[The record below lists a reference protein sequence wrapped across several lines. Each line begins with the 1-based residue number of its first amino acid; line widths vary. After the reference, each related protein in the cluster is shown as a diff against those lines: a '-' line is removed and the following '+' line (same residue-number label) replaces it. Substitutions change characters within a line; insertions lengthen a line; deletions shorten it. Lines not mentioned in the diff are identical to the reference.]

1 MKASRRKT
9 LLSVGLVIVIAVWF
23 AGCKAAPPPPAAA
36 PPVTRGEL
44 TPPLRAPMGL
54 EFEFGENM
62 KKVFFEF
69 DKYRLTPEARS
80 TLEQNAKW
88 LRQHPDV
95 KVQIEGHC
103 DERGTIEYN
112 LALGER
118 RSTSVRNY
126 FMSLGIEG
134 SRLFTISYGEE
145 RPAEQ
150 GHNEMAWSKNRRA
163 EFKIAR

>member
-1 MKASRRKT
+1 MKTSRKNT
-9 LLSVGLVIVIAVWF
+9 LLSVGLVLIVAVWF
-23 AGCKAAPPPPAAA
+23 VGCKAAPPPPSPV

-44 TPPLRAPMGL
+44 TPPIRAPMGL
-54 EFEFGENM
+54 EFEFAENM

-69 DKYRLTPEARS
+69 DKSRLTPEARAA
-80 TLEQNAKW
+80 LEKNAQW
-88 LRQHPDV
+88 LRQHANI

-126 FMSLGIEG
+126 FMSLGVEG
-134 SRLFTISYGEE
+134 GRLFTISYGEE
-145 RPAEQ
+145 RPTTQ
-150 GHNEMAWSKNRRA
+150 GHSEAAWAQNRRA
-163 EFKIAR
+163 EFKIAQ